1 MYINKF
7 ENISFVHDDNAVK
20 LTDNLFRRLFLRP
33 IIFILIENARIW
45 IINDSLVKFRVVA
58 RDNRPER
65 TKRRAITA
73 ISQGMN
79 TEIDSANAMMV
90 ERKARYG
97 T

>member
-1 MYINKF
+1 MR
-7 ENISFVHDDNAVK
+7 
-20 LTDNLFRRLFLRP
+20 TNL
-33 IIFILIENARIW
+33 
-45 IINDSLVKFRVVA
+45 IINDSLMNTRFRIFASKFHIVA
-58 RDNRPER
+58 RNNRPKR

>member
-1 MYINKF
+1 MCM
-7 ENISFVHDDNAVK
+7 
-20 LTDNLFRRLFLRP
+20 NL
-33 IIFILIENARIW
+33 
-45 IINDSLVKFRVVA
+45 IINDSLVDTRLRIFASKFLVVA
-58 RDNRPER
+58 RNNRPGR

-79 TEIDSANAMMV
+79 TEIDSANVMMA